1 MTKAVIFDLDG
12 TLLNTLGDLTAA
24 VNHGLSAC
32 GLPTR
37 TQDEVRSFVGD
48 GVKQLIARS
57 CVPVTDEAVLE
68 AVLAAYLP
76 YYAAHNMDLTAPYDG
91 LLDLLADLRAQGVK
105 TAVVSNKHD
114 HAVQALCAHY
124 FDGLLDAAV
133 GGGDARPLKPAPD
146 SLLYTMEQLGVDPT
160 DVWYVGD
167 SVQDVL
173 TARSAG
179 VKCVAVTWGFQD
191 RDRLAA
197 ETPAVLADTAAEL
210 RKAVFCHE
218 NPHNTH

>member
-12 TLLNTLGDLTAA
+12 TLLDTLGDLTAA

-37 TQDEVRSFVGD
+37 TEAEVRTYVGD
-48 GVKQLIARS
+48 GVKMLIARS
-57 CVPVTDEAVLE
+57 CPADADEATRAAVLE
-68 AVLAAYLP
+68 HYLVH
-76 YYAAHNMDLTAPYDG
+76 YAAHNMDLTAPYDG

-146 SLLYTMEQLGVDPT
+146 SLLYTMKQLGVDPT

-167 SVQDVL
+167 SVQDVM
-173 TARSAG
+173 TARNAG

-191 RDRLAA
+191 RPRLEA
-197 ETPAVLADTAAEL
+197 ENPTLLADTVAEL
-210 RKAVFCHE
+210 RQVLFFG
-218 NPHNTH
+218 

>member
-1 MTKAVIFDLDG
+1 MTQAVIFDLDG

-24 VNHGLSAC
+24 VNHGLSAH

-37 TQDEVRSFVGD
+37 TEAEVRTFVGD
-48 GVKQLIARS
+48 GVKELIARS
-57 CVPVTDEAVLE
+57 CPANADEATKE

-76 YYAAHNMDLTAPYDG
+76 YYAAHNMDLTAPYAG
-91 LLDLLADLRAQGVK
+91 VMALLSDLRAQGIK

-124 FDGLLDAAV
+124 FDGLLDLAV

-146 SLLYTMEQLGVDPT
+146 SLLYAIEQLGVDPNH
-160 DVWYVGD
+160 VWYVGD
-167 SVQDVL
+167 SVQDVM
-173 TARSAG
+173 TARNAG

-191 RDRLAA
+191 RHRLVA
-197 ETPAVLADTAAEL
+197 ENPTKLADTVAEL
-210 RKAVFCHE
+210 RQVLFFG
-218 NPHNTH
+218 